1 MKDGIIKADG
11 TSRRVKAT
19 FPATY
24 EEFRAQAAA
33 GTLSLDVL
41 FQAAGWSQQP
51 TFLNKGNL
59 LDDTTA
65 ALFGLNEAGVPNQA
79 LSFLGKY
86 NQHWWRRR
94 SYIEDTGYAENQVE
108 PENFDYWLIW
118 SNTSVA
124 IQYADSIKISGTGAI
139 SLVSPASVTLTI
151 NNVDEAENLIVG
163 KYLYFWG
170 RYWYLPPTG
179 YLTYYYDD
187 ESYNHHVSVSKDIVE
202 VQSKYFDQSRIGP
215 WDAVWSTER
224 NAYPDKGI
232 SDNYEYWYIG
242 KPFEN
247 FSHWPAKIESGSY
260 LGTGTS
266 GAANPN
272 SLTFEFAPKI
282 VFIIHATYGAEQY
295 ACILLPDGTAGVS
308 LYMPTMTG
316 SINNREL
323 YNSRSG
329 NTVTWYSED
338 GADDQA
344 NTESVIYNYVALG

>member
-11 TSRRVKAT
+11 TSRRVKAA

-33 GTLSLDVL
+33 GTLSLDLL

-51 TFLNKGNL
+51 TFLSKGNL

-65 ALFGLNEAGVPNQA
+65 GLFGLNEAGVPNQA
-79 LSFLGKY
+79 LAFLGKY

-94 SYIEDTGYAENQVE
+94 SYIEDTGYAEE
-108 PENFDYWLIW
+108 RTPKDWDGYMIW
-118 SNTSVA
+118 FGNDPVS
-124 IQYADSIKISGTGAI
+124 IRYANSIKISTTGAI
-139 SLVSPASVTLTI
+139 SLVSPQSYTLTTSNYSEA
-151 NNVDEAENLIVG
+151 NNLMRG

-170 RYWYLPPTG
+170 EYHYMPVESGFSRVEDDDYNVAVAVSGKMYVVTAK
-179 YLTYYYDD
+179 YYD
-187 ESYNHHVSVSKDIVE
+187 ESV
-202 VQSKYFDQSRIGP
+202 IGP
-215 WDAVWSTER
+215 WGAVWSTER
-224 NAYPDKGI
+224 NAYPDEGI

-242 KPFEN
+242 NPFEN

-272 SLTFEFAPKI
+272 SLTFAFAPKI

-308 LYMPTMTG
+308 LYRPSSTG

-323 YNSRSG
+323 YNSRAG
-329 NTVTWYSED
+329 NTVSWYSED